1 MHQALANR
9 DKGITPL
16 NLANLALNPSAMV
29 SSPPELIEKWK
40 SKPLHGRYRTR
51 IEDQA
56 VDTKASQEWIC
67 ICGRPKHDTTP
78 CDTPMHCVN
87 CEGEHAANSRACPKM
102 KEEIAI
108 QKVRTMEK
116 LSYLEAK
123 KKVIRPIPQKSYSE
137 IAATTTKRKYYAAMP
152 ANTTYAQ
159 VTASGSDNT
168 TAKKFIQELIPD
180 IAQIIDQQ
188 VKKAID
194 EVIKT
199 SLSIYL
205 PSTSSERRPMRRD
218 QYDLDAASIVSD
230 TPSQLSDKRKR
241 TQYIRTEELVCLTDT
256 SESQLDELSQTKRKK
271 GWPKGVPLRL
281 EDAKE
286 AMKENVLHSWQE
298 EWNLSNKFLKT
309 FKPSIKKW
317 SLPHMTRREQKCPNT
332 EMCTCGQPNHPGEPC
347 NEHKK
352 CINCEGQHAA
362 DSRECPRMKEEVAIQ
377 RVRTLEKISYL
388 EAKRKVI
395 SSSPRV
401 SYAQVTATPS
411 ATVNKLVEELLPLLS
426 KTIETQIKQTFDKF
440 VNRPVR
446 TLTPLNLPPPNQY
459 LSDTSTQPSLSEKR
473 KRTVIQKDNADDPAD
488 DTDESFSSQASGTSS
503 LAKKKKGWPKGKPR
517 KPPDDKT
524 ISSM

>member
-56 VDTKASQEWIC
+56 VDTKASQEWLKESI
-67 ICGRPKHDTTP
+67 TP
-78 CDTPMHCVN
+78 QC
-87 CEGEHAANSRACPKM
+87 
-102 KEEIAI
+102 
-108 QKVRTMEK
+108 
-116 LSYLEAK
+116 L
-123 KKVIRPIPQKSYSE
+123 
-137 IAATTTKRKYYAAMP
+137 
-152 ANTTYAQ
+152 NTTYAQ

-180 IAQIIDQQ
+180 IAQIIDQ
-188 VKKAID
+188 
-194 EVIKT
+194 
-199 SLSIYL
+199 
-205 PSTSSERRPMRRD
+205 
-218 QYDLDAASIVSD
+218 
-230 TPSQLSDKRKR
+230 
-241 TQYIRTEELVCLTDT
+241 
-256 SESQLDELSQTKRKK
+256 
-271 GWPKGVPLRL
+271 
-281 EDAKE
+281 
-286 AMKENVLHSWQE
+286 
-298 EWNLSNKFLKT
+298 
-309 FKPSIKKW
+309 
-317 SLPHMTRREQKCPNT
+317 QKCPNT

-488 DTDESFSSQASGTSS
+488 DTDESFRHKPAEHPHLLRKKRDGRRENPES
-503 LAKKKKGWPKGKPR
+503 LQMIRRLVP
-517 KPPDDKT
+517 
-524 ISSM
+524 M

>member
-1 MHQALANR
+1 
-9 DKGITPL
+9 
-16 NLANLALNPSAMV
+16 
-29 SSPPELIEKWK
+29 
-40 SKPLHGRYRTR
+40 
-51 IEDQA
+51 
-56 VDTKASQEWIC
+56 
-67 ICGRPKHDTTP
+67 
-78 CDTPMHCVN
+78 
-87 CEGEHAANSRACPKM
+87 
-102 KEEIAI
+102 
-108 QKVRTMEK
+108 
-116 LSYLEAK
+116 
-123 KKVIRPIPQKSYSE
+123 
-137 IAATTTKRKYYAAMP
+137 
-152 ANTTYAQ
+152 
-159 VTASGSDNT
+159 
-168 TAKKFIQELIPD
+168 
-180 IAQIIDQQ
+180 
-188 VKKAID
+188 
-194 EVIKT
+194 
-199 SLSIYL
+199 
-205 PSTSSERRPMRRD
+205 
-218 QYDLDAASIVSD
+218 
-230 TPSQLSDKRKR
+230 
-241 TQYIRTEELVCLTDT
+241 
-256 SESQLDELSQTKRKK
+256 
-271 GWPKGVPLRL
+271 
-281 EDAKE
+281 
-286 AMKENVLHSWQE
+286 
-298 EWNLSNKFLKT
+298 
-309 FKPSIKKW
+309 
-317 SLPHMTRREQKCPNT
+317 
-332 EMCTCGQPNHPGEPC
+332 MCTCGQPNHPGEPC

-524 ISSM
+524 ISSDVIDLN